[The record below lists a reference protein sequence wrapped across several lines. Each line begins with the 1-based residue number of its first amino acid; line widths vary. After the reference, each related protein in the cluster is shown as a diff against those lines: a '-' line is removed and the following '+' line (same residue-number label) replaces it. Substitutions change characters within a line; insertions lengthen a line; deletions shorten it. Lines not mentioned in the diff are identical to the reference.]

1 MIRVNE
7 VFLDPEEPAGA
18 LPRAVAGVLET
29 DPQRIRSLQVV
40 RRAIDARRGRVR
52 LCYTVDCAVAGDEG
66 RILRRC
72 RQATPVPDV
81 SWQMPVPGDTP
92 LEHPPVVVGSGPA
105 GLFAAWLLARAGYCP
120 LVLERGADM
129 TGRRAKVERFFAG
142 GPLDEDTNVQFGE
155 GGAGTFSDG
164 KLTTRIRDPRCR
176 VVLAAME
183 EAGAP
188 HDILISGKPH
198 IGTDCLQ
205 EMMPRL
211 RRSMEAMGTKFVF
224 GARVERIRTENGAVR
239 AVLLADGQEIP
250 AQAVIL
256 ALGHSARD
264 TLRNLFA
271 DGVTLLPKP
280 FAMGM
285 RIEHRQA
292 WLDRARY
299 GHWAGMPVLGAA
311 DYSAKAAGLY
321 TFCMC
326 PGGQVVNASSQRE
339 ALCVNGMSLRA
350 RDGEQCNAAWV
361 CPVGSEQLQSE
372 DVFAGVA
379 LQEALERN
387 AYALGGGLPPAQ
399 RLEDYL
405 AGRET
410 RAFGEI
416 RPTVLPKAALCDL
429 NRLFPDWMN
438 AAYRAALPGF
448 EAQLPGFAHPDA
460 VLTGP
465 ETRTSSAIRM
475 PRGEDGCAPGILGL
489 YPAGEGAGY
498 AGGIL
503 SAATDG
509 MAMAEQLIRRFGP
522 KGGRA

>member
-1 MIRVNE
+1 LIRINE
-7 VFLDPEEPAGA
+7 V
-18 LPRAVAGVLET
+18 AVAPEDRAGDLPQAAAKILGI

-40 RRAIDARRGRVR
+40 RRAVDARRGRVR
-52 LCYTVDCAVAGDEG
+52 LCYTVDCEISGDEG
-66 RILRRC
+66 KILRRC
-72 RQATPVPDV
+72 TRASSAPEMY
-81 SWQMPVPGDTP
+81 WQMPQPGDTP

-120 LVLERGADM
+120 LVLERGSEMA
-129 TGRRAKVERFFAG
+129 GRKARVEGFFAG
-142 GPLDEDTNVQFGE
+142 QPLDEDTNVQFGE

-176 VVLAAME
+176 MVLLAME

-211 RRSMEAMGTKFVF
+211 RRSMEELGAEFVF
-224 GARVERIRTENGAVR
+224 NARVERIRTENQAVR
-239 AVLLADGQEIP
+239 GVILADGREIP
-250 AQAVIL
+250 TQAVIL
-256 ALGHSARD
+256 AMGHSARD
-264 TLRNLFA
+264 TLKNLFT
-271 DGVTLLPKP
+271 DGVIMLPKP

-285 RIEHRQA
+285 RIEHRQE
-292 WLDRARY
+292 WLNRVRY
-299 GHWAGMPVLGAA
+299 GQWAGLPTLGAA
-311 DYSAKAAGLY
+311 DYSAKGQGLY

-350 RDGEQCNAAWV
+350 RDGAQCNAAWV
-361 CPVGSEQLQSE
+361 CPVGPEQLQSE

-379 LQEALERN
+379 LQEKLERR

-405 AGRET
+405 VGRET
-410 RAFGEI
+410 RAFGDI
-416 RPTVLPKAALCDL
+416 RPTVLPGAAFCDL

-438 AAYRAALPGF
+438 QAYRAALPGF

-475 PRGEDGCAPGILGL
+475 PRGEDGCAMGISGL

-509 MAMAEQLIRRFGP
+509 MTMAEQLIRHYAP
-522 KGGRA
+522 KGGQA